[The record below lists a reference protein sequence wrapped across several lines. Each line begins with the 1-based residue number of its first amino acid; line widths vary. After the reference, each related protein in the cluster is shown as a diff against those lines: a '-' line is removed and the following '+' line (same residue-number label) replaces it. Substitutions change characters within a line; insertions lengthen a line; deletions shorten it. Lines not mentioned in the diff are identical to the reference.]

1 MIRETIIPIAW
12 LWLAMVIPGAAVGM
26 QVVINR

>member
-12 LWLAMVIPGAAVGM
+12 LIVAMTVPATAVAL
-26 QVVINR
+26 QVVIR

>member
-12 LWLAMVIPGAAVGM
+12 LIVALTIPALATVLPTVT
-26 QVVINR
+26 R